1 MVVIVFGRV
10 TVANKLKS
18 PFTHPLLKAKL
29 SIEVKVLETVIE
41 VPSSV
46 RRRLASALVK
56 TVILESKKKK
66 GKAG

>member
-1 MVVIVFGRV
+1 MVVIVLGRV

-18 PFTHPLLKAKL
+18 PFSLFKAKL